1 MSLKAIHIVFIVAS
15 MLLCIVFGAWAV
27 RTWREEGGTAELWYA
42 IGSGVTFVVLAVY
55 GWFFLKKL
63 KSVSYL

>member
-1 MSLKAIHIVFIVAS
+1 MSLKALHIVFVTAS
-15 MLLCIVFGAWAV
+15 MLLCVVFGVWALNAY
-27 RTWREEGGTAELWYA
+27 RDEGGATELWYA
-42 IGSGVTFVVLAVY
+42 IGAGVLFVVLAVY